1 MAYKKGQ
8 KVTILV
14 HGAGVVSEE
23 KNHVVAKVSSTHIIL
38 EGLEEA
44 PFNVKTLQTPVMF
57 AGFWYEI
64 VKDGAPHVVSAPTK
78 VVKKI
83 QAKSKSEAKRIAIQT
98 GAGVTVRKSN
108 TRRTSPWTIERDE
121 PKAKKAA
128 TTTVVNGHDGKRV
141 KLTQKQMERRYGNQL
156 SDENSVRGAYGR

>member
-23 KNHVVAKVSSTHIIL
+23 KGHVIAKVSSTHIIL

-64 VKDGAPHVVSAPTK
+64 VREATPYVVSAPPK
-78 VVKKI
+78 VVKTI
-83 QAKSKSEAKRIAIQT
+83 QAKSKSEAKRLAIQT
-98 GAGVTVRKSN
+98 K
-108 TRRTSPWTIERDE
+108 
-121 PKAKKAA
+121 PKAKAKAA
-128 TTTVVNGHDGKRV
+128 AKR
-141 KLTQKQMERRYGNQL
+141 
-156 SDENSVRGAYGR
+156 